1 MPKAAKQVDKNDP
14 EYLEKRKRNNEAI
27 KKCREKAK
35 AKAEETQRKVETLK
49 KDNKMLD
56 DKISVLGQEMQFLEA
71 CSPFSAATSPAP
83 LLSLPPAYP
92 GYQAAATSPAP
103 LLSTPPADTETLP
116 AFLEQGE
123 VEVAKSSPYP
133 GYQPAATWAGPDL
146 NTYTLTE
153 AEAGSVAECEEL
165 ALVSALLGPLDQDTV
180 TPELPSY
187 QDLAPAT
194 TWAGPDLN
202 TYSYTTTS
210 FSTTAEEFD
219 LSFLAPGHQD
229 GLHGYGG
236 YQQRPASQ

>member
-14 EYLEKRKRNNEAI
+14 EYLEKRKRKNEAI

-56 DKISVLGQEMQFLEA
+56 DKIIVLGQEMQFLEA

-83 LLSLPPAYP
+83 LLSP
-92 GYQAAATSPAP
+92 
-103 LLSTPPADTETLP
+103 PPADTETLP

-123 VEVAKSSPYP
+123 VEVARSPPPPYP

-165 ALVSALLGPLDQDTV
+165 ALVSALLGPLDRHTV
-180 TPELPSY
+180 PPELPSY

-202 TYSYTTTS
+202 TYSYTTTA

>member
-1 MPKAAKQVDKNDP
+1 MLTKIAGKRYAYKFDFSALKLSCEAQQNPMPSDTKQ
-14 EYLEKRKRNNEAI
+14 EELHAI
-27 KKCREKAK
+27 MAP
-35 AKAEETQRKVETLK
+35 
-49 KDNKMLD
+49 
-56 DKISVLGQEMQFLEA
+56 FLPA
-71 CSPFSAATSPAP
+71 SPSSCPASAATSPVS
-83 LLSLPPAYP
+83 LLSP
-92 GYQAAATSPAP
+92 
-103 LLSTPPADTETLP
+103 PPADTETLP

-123 VEVAKSSPYP
+123 VEVARSPPPPYP

>member
-1 MPKAAKQVDKNDP
+1 MLTKIAGKRYAYKFDFSALKLSCEAQQNPMPSDTKQ
-14 EYLEKRKRNNEAI
+14 EELHAI
-27 KKCREKAK
+27 MAP
-35 AKAEETQRKVETLK
+35 
-49 KDNKMLD
+49 
-56 DKISVLGQEMQFLEA
+56 FLPA
-71 CSPFSAATSPAP
+71 TPSSCPASAATSPAP
-83 LLSLPPAYP
+83 LLSPPP
-92 GYQAAATSPAP
+92 
-103 LLSTPPADTETLP
+103 PPADTETLP

-123 VEVAKSSPYP
+123 VEVARSPPPPYP

-146 NTYTLTE
+146 NTYTLAE
-153 AEAGSVAECEEL
+153 AGAGSVAECEEL
-165 ALVSALLGPLDQDTV
+165 ALVSALLGPLDQHTV

>member
-14 EYLEKRKRNNEAI
+14 EYLEKRKRKNEAI

-56 DKISVLGQEMQFLEA
+56 DKIIVLGQEMQFLKA

-83 LLSLPPAYP
+83 LLSL
-92 GYQAAATSPAP
+92 
-103 LLSTPPADTETLP
+103 PPADTETLP

-146 NTYTLTE
+146 NTYTLAE

-165 ALVSALLGPLDQDTV
+165 ALEQYSV
-180 TPELPSY
+180 TLELPSC
-187 QDLAPAT
+187 QDLAPAAT
-194 TWAGPDLN
+194 LAGPDLN
-202 TYSYTTTS
+202 TT
-210 FSTTAEEFD
+210 EEFE
-219 LSFLAPGHQD
+219 LSFLAPV
-229 GLHGYGG
+229 HG
-236 YQQRPASQ
+236 

>member
-1 MPKAAKQVDKNDP
+1 MAP
-14 EYLEKRKRNNEAI
+14 
-27 KKCREKAK
+27 
-35 AKAEETQRKVETLK
+35 
-49 KDNKMLD
+49 
-56 DKISVLGQEMQFLEA
+56 FLPA
-71 CSPFSAATSPAP
+71 SPSSCPASAAP
-83 LLSLPPAYP
+83 
-92 GYQAAATSPAP
+92 
-103 LLSTPPADTETLP
+103 
-116 AFLEQGE
+116 
-123 VEVAKSSPYP
+123 SPYP
-133 GYQPAATWAGPDL
+133 GYQPATTWAGPDL

-219 LSFLAPGHQD
+219 LSFLAPT
-229 GLHGYGG
+229 
-236 YQQRPASQ
+236 PPPPS

>member
-14 EYLEKRKRNNEAI
+14 EYLEKRKRKNEAI

-56 DKISVLGQEMQFLEA
+56 DKIIVL
-71 CSPFSAATSPAP
+71 
-83 LLSLPPAYP
+83 
-92 GYQAAATSPAP
+92 GYQAAATSP
-103 LLSTPPADTETLP
+103 PPADTETLP

-123 VEVAKSSPYP
+123 VEVARSPGPTPPYP

-187 QDLAPAT
+187 QELAPAT

-236 YQQRPASQ
+236 

>member
-14 EYLEKRKRNNEAI
+14 EYLEKRKRKNEAI

-49 KDNKMLD
+49 KDNKMLE
-56 DKISVLGQEMQFLEA
+56 DKISVLGQEMQFLKA

-83 LLSLPPAYP
+83 LLSP
-92 GYQAAATSPAP
+92 
-103 LLSTPPADTETLP
+103 PPADTETLP

-123 VEVAKSSPYP
+123 VEVARSPPPPYP

-165 ALVSALLGPLDQDTV
+165 ALEYSS
-180 TPELPSY
+180 ELPSC
-187 QDLAPAT
+187 QDLAPAAT
-194 TWAGPDLN
+194 LAGPDLN
-202 TYSYTTTS
+202 P
-210 FSTTAEEFD
+210 AEEFE
-219 LSFLAPGHQD
+219 LSFLAPV
-229 GLHGYGG
+229 HG
-236 YQQRPASQ
+236 

>member
-1 MPKAAKQVDKNDP
+1 MPKAPKQVDKNDP

-27 KKCREKAK
+27 KKSREKAK

-56 DKISVLGQEMQFLEA
+56 DKIIVLGQEMQFLEA
-71 CSPFSAATSPAP
+71 CSPFSAATSPSP

-103 LLSTPPADTETLP
+103 LLSPPPPPADTETLP

-123 VEVAKSSPYP
+123 LEVARSPPPPYP

-146 NTYTLTE
+146 NTYTFTE

-165 ALVSALLGPLDQDTV
+165 ALEYSVFL
-180 TPELPSY
+180 ELPS
-187 QDLAPAT
+187 
-194 TWAGPDLN
+194 
-202 TYSYTTTS
+202 
-210 FSTTAEEFD
+210 
-219 LSFLAPGHQD
+219 
-229 GLHGYGG
+229 
-236 YQQRPASQ
+236 